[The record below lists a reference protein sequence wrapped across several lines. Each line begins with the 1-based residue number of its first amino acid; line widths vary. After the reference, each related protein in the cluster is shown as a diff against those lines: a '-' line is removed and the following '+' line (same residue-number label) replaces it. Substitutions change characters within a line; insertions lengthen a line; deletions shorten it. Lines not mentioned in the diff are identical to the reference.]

1 MLILLLISVLA
12 NPRAPD
18 VAHSTSLKKD
28 TVVGIS
34 FIAVAASCGLILF
47 IFVLVYIRYQKRDLL
62 KYRNELFPKYSGEP
76 QVRLRVTSASPAAT
90 SAAAASATASFFQS
104 YHKFSSL
111 NLLLRCSK
119 VVALD
124 LTLRMSQHK
133 RSS

>member
-18 VAHSTSLKKD
+18 VSHFSSLKND

-34 FIAVAASCGLILF
+34 VIAVAVVCVLVLF
-47 IFVLVYIRYQKRDLL
+47 IFVLVYIRYQKKDLL

-76 QVRLRVTSASPAAT
+76 QVRLRVTSV

-104 YHKFSSL
+104 YHKFFSL
-111 NLLLRCSK
+111 NLLLSCSK
-119 VVALD
+119 VVALV
-124 LTLRMSQHK
+124 LTLRMSQHE

>member
-34 FIAVAASCGLILF
+34 VIAVAASCGLILF
-47 IFVLVYIRYQKRDLL
+47 IFVLVYIRYQKKDLL

-76 QVRLRVTSASPAAT
+76 QVRLRVTSAT

-104 YHKFSSL
+104 YHKFFSL

-119 VVALD
+119 VVALV
-124 LTLRMSQHK
+124 LTLSMSQHE